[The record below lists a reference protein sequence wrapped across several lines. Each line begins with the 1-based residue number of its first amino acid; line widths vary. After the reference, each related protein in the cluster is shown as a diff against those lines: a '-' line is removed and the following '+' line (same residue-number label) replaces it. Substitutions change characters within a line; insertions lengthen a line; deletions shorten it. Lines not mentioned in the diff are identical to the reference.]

1 MEKDKKITEVE
12 LESWIKRLGSSK
24 PYRIVMK
31 NGQGFHEVWFFYRE
45 WHYVVRIS
53 GEDMMSS
60 LKCQKKILEAC
71 SLFEGQAKF
80 RSL

>member
-1 MEKDKKITEVE
+1 MEDKKITELE
-12 LESWIKRLGSSK
+12 LESWIKKLAINK
-24 PYRIVMK
+24 PYRISMK
-31 NGQGFHEVWFFYRE
+31 NGRGFYEIWFFYRE
-45 WHYVVRIS
+45 WHHVIRINAD
-53 GEDMMSS
+53 DMMSS